1 LDVPFTY
8 KRSHIWLHLSVK
20 QKRNGDATYYGD
32 DSGNFFYKAFPYTFS
47 NKKGAENND
56 NKV

>member
-1 LDVPFTY
+1 
-8 KRSHIWLHLSVK
+8 VK

-32 DSGNFFYKAFPYTFS
+32 DSGNFFYKAFPHTFS